1 MARDQRVGNFV
12 AAGAGQAVTHA
23 ALNSLSPA
31 SATVEDIT
39 DQVSESALQLQA
51 AEFIAQINAQS
62 NAGGNYVMPAT
73 SAGRVCCSSLT
84 NMGVVL

>member
-1 MARDQRVGNFV
+1 M
-12 AAGAGQAVTHA
+12 THA

-51 AEFIAQINAQS
+51 AEFIARINAQS
-62 NAGGNYVMPAT
+62 GATSSVVVPAAAAGGYN
-73 SAGRVCCSSLT
+73 REWQRD
-84 NMGVVL
+84 